1 MIHLPKLMLGIVIY
15 ESLALGAIHF
25 FRRELMHLVVPK
37 NIKQKRSFELKKIKR
52 HKTYIQITL
61 QIKTYML
68 NRGYIH
74 AYDLHACK
82 CINVLNKVTAKC
94 GVSQTNIL
102 SLWSIL
108 KFPRYGNLA
117 RASPLKITV

>member
-1 MIHLPKLMLGIVIY
+1 M
-15 ESLALGAIHF
+15 F

-37 NIKQKRSFELKKIKR
+37 NIKQKRSFELKKTKR
-52 HKTYIQITL
+52 QFKKTYIPITL
-61 QIKTYML
+61 QIKTCML

-82 CINVLNKVTAKC
+82 CINVSNKVTANC

-108 KFPRYGNLA
+108 KFSRYGNLA